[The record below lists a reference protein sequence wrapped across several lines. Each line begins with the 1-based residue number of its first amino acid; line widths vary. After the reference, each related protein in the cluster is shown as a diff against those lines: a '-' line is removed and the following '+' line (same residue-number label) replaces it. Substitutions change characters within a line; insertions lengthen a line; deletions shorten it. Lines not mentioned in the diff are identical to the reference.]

1 VKQQLAVKRPKRKM
15 EYAVHSD
22 NELIKMDR
30 KQKSKEP
37 IFVSGKG
44 VIN

>member
-30 KQKSKEP
+30 KKSKEP